1 MGEEFAQ
8 ELLGTFFP
16 GVGKQR
22 LGFALDRQEGSHV
35 TLVRDRLYI
44 TVPCH
49 GGKDLK
55 PGTLRNIIRQ
65 AGLTVAEFSELL
77 RRA

>member
-1 MGEEFAQ
+1 MPRLPVISGPECLRA
-8 ELLGTFFP
+8 L
-16 GVGKQR
+16 QR